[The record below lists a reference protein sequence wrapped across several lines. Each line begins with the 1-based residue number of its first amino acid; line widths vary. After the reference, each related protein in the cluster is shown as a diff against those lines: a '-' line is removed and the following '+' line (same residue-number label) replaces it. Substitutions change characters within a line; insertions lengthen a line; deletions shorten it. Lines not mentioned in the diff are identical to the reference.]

1 MPCSNDEEC
10 ILVNDSN
17 IKVGNTEC
25 QCGFNGGG
33 FTYCKLSEGDQEFRE
48 IIKSFQFI
56 LLFGYE
62 CHTSLRFG
70 PCHLIPNEEYI
81 SYKRATRKYEMY
93 PKLVFNDPCIK
104 NVYTSDFWELSGK
117 ITLFLGKN
125 TLLRLFISFII
136 LVVIN

>member
-33 FTYCKLSEGDQEFRE
+33 FTYCKLSEGDQEFRD

-70 PCHLIPNEEYI
+70 PCHLIPQEEYI
-81 SYKRATRKYEMY
+81 TYKRATKRYEIY

-104 NVYTSDFWELSGK
+104 NVYTSEYWDLKGYNYLYGKMFWALSL
-117 ITLFLGKN
+117 TLFAIL
-125 TLLRLFISFII
+125 ISY
-136 LVVIN
+136 